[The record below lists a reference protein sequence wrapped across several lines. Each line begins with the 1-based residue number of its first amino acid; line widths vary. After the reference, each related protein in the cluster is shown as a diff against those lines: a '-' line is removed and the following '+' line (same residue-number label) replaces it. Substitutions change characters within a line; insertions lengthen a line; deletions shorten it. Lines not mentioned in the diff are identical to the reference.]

1 MQLAACQGRTHTCS
15 STHINAY
22 SLFARSCRLQED
34 HRSPGLSCVYSLPL
48 LGHVGAGGAAARQ
61 RPRCADSG
69 LAWIR
74 QSLMLSLVQQQLL
87 PLQTSHFPEKHLPG
101 FLMPIPHPLPEKR
114 TLTPP
119 FPHTRCYSTGYL
131 CHTCSFSLLLPQ
143 LSQLC
148 ARAWFAS
155 PPRSPFRSQICLT
168 CPEKVPFGGT
178 LSQHRLECSCVS
190 RNDSL

>member
-1 MQLAACQGRTHTCS
+1 
-15 STHINAY
+15 
-22 SLFARSCRLQED
+22 
-34 HRSPGLSCVYSLPL
+34 
-48 LGHVGAGGAAARQ
+48 
-61 RPRCADSG
+61 
-69 LAWIR
+69 
-74 QSLMLSLVQQQLL
+74 MLSLVQQQLL

-190 RNDSL
+190 RNDSLEGQDGIFCCCFCLCQTQPKCSGHMWCDSRSV